1 MDLVL
6 GSASQ
11 IKVVYG
17 NENTV
22 KLGDYSS
29 AAEDDVGSLGQR
41 PLTLQVADVDG
52 DGWAD
57 VVASYESTY
66 KRIYY
71 GKHKGANPTSKEDA
85 SWRETDA
92 TRFGPTSEDSWTGNE
107 KISASSWWTLTSM
120 ATWT

>member
-71 GKHKGANPTSKEDA
+71 GKHKERTQRARRTHRGVKLTPRDSDPHLRT
-85 SWRETDA
+85 RGRA
-92 TRFGPTSEDSWTGNE
+92 TRRSR
-107 KISASSWWTLTSM
+107 ASSWWTLTSM